1 MENNKTIPKIRFTG
15 FTDAWEQRKLGNLT
29 QIKTGSSDLQ
39 DSVEDGQYPFFV
51 RSENIERSNRYIFDG
66 EAILIPGEGRL
77 GDIYHYINGKFDF
90 HQRVYKISGFEDSNT
105 DGKYILYYMQ
115 KNFKQHA
122 MRFTVKATVD
132 SLRLPMLTDFDVVVP
147 KIEEQRKISNL
158 FANLDSLITL
168 HQRKYDKTINIK
180 NVMLEK
186 IFPKDSENLPEI
198 IFSKFA
204 VTWEQRKLSELGKTQ
219 SGIGFS
225 ESEQGGSDGFPFFKV
240 SDMNNLGNEHEMK
253 IANNYVSFEQLQRR
267 NWKPI
272 EGVPCVIFA
281 KVGAA
286 IMLDRKRIVRV
297 PFLIDNNTMA
307 YIFDGSWD
315 VDFGKTLFETI
326 PLPRYAQVG
335 ALPSY
340 NGSDIEDIEVCVPTN
355 EEQTKIAELFV
366 SLDNLITLHQRELRV
381 MCRLSF
387 SYYFQ
392 KKFSKIKKPVQPEDH
407 TDQFVI
413 SLVLYFLSLQNH

>member
-168 HQRKYDKTINIK
+168 HQRECDLLVKTK
-180 NVMLEK
+180 KSYLQKM
-186 IFPKDSENLPEI
+186 FPKNGEDKPEI
-198 IFSKFA
+198 RFA
-204 VTWEQRKLSELGKTQ
+204 GFTDAWEQRRLGDIAERVTRKNKDLESTLPLTISAQDGLIDQNEFFNKTVASRDV
-219 SGIGFS
+219 SGYY
-225 ESEQGGSDGFPFFKV
+225 
-240 SDMNNLGNEHEMK
+240 LMK
-253 IANNYVSFEQLQRR
+253 NGE
-267 NWKPI
+267 
-272 EGVPCVIFA
+272 FA
-281 KVGAA
+281 YNKSYSNGYPWGAVKR
-286 IMLDRKRIVRV
+286 LDRYDMGVLSTLYIIFKPTKVNST
-297 PFLIDNNTMA
+297 FLAKYYDTDNWYKEVSKHAAEGARNHGLLNIA
-307 YIFDGSWD
+307 AS
-315 VDFGKTLFETI
+315 DFFETELLI
-326 PLPRYAQVG
+326 P
-335 ALPSY
+335 S
-340 NGSDIEDIEVCVPTN
+340 NI
-355 EEQTKIAELFV
+355 EEQSKIGDFFTQ
-366 SLDNLITLHQRELRV
+366 LDHLITLHQRELNSLKN
-381 MCRLSF
+381 M
-387 SYYFQ
+387 
-392 KKFSKIKKPVQPEDH
+392 KK
-407 TDQFVI
+407 
-413 SLVLYFLSLQNH
+413 SLLQQMFI

>member
-1 MENNKTIPKIRFTG
+1 MMSKKSPQLRFEGFTDDWEERKLGEISKTTIGEFVIKTKQSDESPYPVYNGGRSYTGKYDEYNNDGPKIVISARGANAGFVNYVSGRYWAGNSCYSVSVTKEDEFSIGYLYQFIKYNQVLFTAYQQAANIPSVSKSDVEKFSIKYPTVLEQKKIESFFKQLDNTIALHQRKLLKLKNVKKAMLEKMFPKNGSTVPEIRFAG

-168 HQRKYDKTINIK
+168 HQRELVKLKGIK
-180 NVMLEK
+180 DL
-186 IFPKDSENLPEI
+186 
-198 IFSKFA
+198 
-204 VTWEQRKLSELGKTQ
+204 
-219 SGIGFS
+219 
-225 ESEQGGSDGFPFFKV
+225 
-240 SDMNNLGNEHEMK
+240 
-253 IANNYVSFEQLQRR
+253 
-267 NWKPI
+267 
-272 EGVPCVIFA
+272 
-281 KVGAA
+281 
-286 IMLDRKRIVRV
+286 
-297 PFLIDNNTMA
+297 
-307 YIFDGSWD
+307 
-315 VDFGKTLFETI
+315 FGKMFI
-326 PLPRYAQVG
+326 
-335 ALPSY
+335 
-340 NGSDIEDIEVCVPTN
+340 
-355 EEQTKIAELFV
+355 
-366 SLDNLITLHQRELRV
+366 
-381 MCRLSF
+381 
-387 SYYFQ
+387 
-392 KKFSKIKKPVQPEDH
+392 
-407 TDQFVI
+407 
-413 SLVLYFLSLQNH
+413 

>member
-1 MENNKTIPKIRFTG
+1 MELVKNN
-15 FTDAWEQRKLGNLT
+15 AWEQRKLGNLT

-168 HQRKYDKTINIK
+168 HQR
-180 NVMLEK
+180 
-186 IFPKDSENLPEI
+186 
-198 IFSKFA
+198 
-204 VTWEQRKLSELGKTQ
+204 
-219 SGIGFS
+219 
-225 ESEQGGSDGFPFFKV
+225 
-240 SDMNNLGNEHEMK
+240 
-253 IANNYVSFEQLQRR
+253 
-267 NWKPI
+267 
-272 EGVPCVIFA
+272 
-281 KVGAA
+281 
-286 IMLDRKRIVRV
+286 
-297 PFLIDNNTMA
+297 
-307 YIFDGSWD
+307 
-315 VDFGKTLFETI
+315 
-326 PLPRYAQVG
+326 
-335 ALPSY
+335 
-340 NGSDIEDIEVCVPTN
+340 
-355 EEQTKIAELFV
+355 
-366 SLDNLITLHQRELRV
+366 ELRV

>member
-1 MENNKTIPKIRFTG
+1 MVHLPCPLVHNQGILFPIDICLLHLTYAVTKRYFLLTPSKITIT
-15 FTDAWEQRKLGNLT
+15 WEQRKLGNLT

-168 HQRKYDKTINIK
+168 HQRELVKLKGIK
-180 NVMLEK
+180 DL
-186 IFPKDSENLPEI
+186 
-198 IFSKFA
+198 
-204 VTWEQRKLSELGKTQ
+204 
-219 SGIGFS
+219 
-225 ESEQGGSDGFPFFKV
+225 
-240 SDMNNLGNEHEMK
+240 
-253 IANNYVSFEQLQRR
+253 
-267 NWKPI
+267 
-272 EGVPCVIFA
+272 
-281 KVGAA
+281 
-286 IMLDRKRIVRV
+286 
-297 PFLIDNNTMA
+297 
-307 YIFDGSWD
+307 
-315 VDFGKTLFETI
+315 FGKMFI
-326 PLPRYAQVG
+326 
-335 ALPSY
+335 
-340 NGSDIEDIEVCVPTN
+340 
-355 EEQTKIAELFV
+355 
-366 SLDNLITLHQRELRV
+366 
-381 MCRLSF
+381 
-387 SYYFQ
+387 
-392 KKFSKIKKPVQPEDH
+392 
-407 TDQFVI
+407 
-413 SLVLYFLSLQNH
+413 

>member
-1 MENNKTIPKIRFTG
+1 MIKTKQSDESPYPVYNGGRSYTGKYDEYNNDGPKIVISARGANAGFVNYVSGRYWAGNSCYSVSVTKEDEFSIGYLYQFIKYNQVLFTAYQQAANIPSVSKSDVEKFSIKYPTVLEQKKIESFFKQLDNTIALHQRKLLKLKNVKKAMLEKMFPKNGSTVPEIRFAG

-168 HQRKYDKTINIK
+168 HQRKC
-180 NVMLEK
+180 K
-186 IFPKDSENLPEI
+186 I
-198 IFSKFA
+198 
-204 VTWEQRKLSELGKTQ
+204 
-219 SGIGFS
+219 
-225 ESEQGGSDGFPFFKV
+225 
-240 SDMNNLGNEHEMK
+240 
-253 IANNYVSFEQLQRR
+253 
-267 NWKPI
+267 
-272 EGVPCVIFA
+272 
-281 KVGAA
+281 
-286 IMLDRKRIVRV
+286 
-297 PFLIDNNTMA
+297 
-307 YIFDGSWD
+307 
-315 VDFGKTLFETI
+315 
-326 PLPRYAQVG
+326 
-335 ALPSY
+335 
-340 NGSDIEDIEVCVPTN
+340 
-355 EEQTKIAELFV
+355 
-366 SLDNLITLHQRELRV
+366 
-381 MCRLSF
+381 
-387 SYYFQ
+387 
-392 KKFSKIKKPVQPEDH
+392 
-407 TDQFVI
+407 
-413 SLVLYFLSLQNH
+413 

>member
-168 HQRKYDKTINIK
+168 HQRECDLLVKTK
-180 NVMLEK
+180 KSYLQKM
-186 IFPKDSENLPEI
+186 FPKNGEDKPEI
-198 IFSKFA
+198 RFA
-204 VTWEQRKLSELGKTQ
+204 GFTDAWEQRKLGEVTKSYSGVTPSVGKMEYYNGQIPFIRSAEINNNTTELFLSETGLTNSSAKMVRVGDILYALYGAT
-219 SGIGFS
+219 SGEVGIAQIQGAINQAILAIKPDDGYDSQFLMYWLRGQKQRIIDKYL
-225 ESEQGGSDGFPFFKV
+225 QGGQG
-240 SDMNNLGNEHEMK
+240 NLSGSLVKDLLVM
-253 IANNYVSFEQLQRR
+253 IPNYDEQER
-267 NWKPI
+267 I
-272 EGVPCVIFA
+272 
-281 KVGAA
+281 GAYFQQ
-286 IMLDRKRIVRV
+286 LDH
-297 PFLIDNNTMA
+297 
-307 YIFDGSWD
+307 
-315 VDFGKTLFETI
+315 
-326 PLPRYAQVG
+326 
-335 ALPSY
+335 
-340 NGSDIEDIEVCVPTN
+340 
-355 EEQTKIAELFV
+355 
-366 SLDNLITLHQRELRV
+366 LITLHQRKVEKLKIV
-381 MCRLSF
+381 
-387 SYYFQ
+387 
-392 KKFSKIKKPVQPEDH
+392 KKSMLEKM
-407 TDQFVI
+407 FV
-413 SLVLYFLSLQNH
+413 

>member
-1 MENNKTIPKIRFTG
+1 MPEKAKVPAIRFKGFNNAWEQRELNAWADRYDNLRVPITASDRVAGSTPYYGANGIQDYVEGYTHDGEFILVAEDGASDLKNYPVQYVNGRIWVNNHAHVLQAKKEIADNKFLKYVISQTNIEPYLVGGGRAKLNADTMMRIFIIAPENLEEQKQLGTLFQRLDNLTTLHQRKLLKLKNIKKAMLEKMFPKNGSNVPEIRFGG

-168 HQRKYDKTINIK
+168 HQRKY
-180 NVMLEK
+180 EK
-186 IFPKDSENLPEI
+186 
-198 IFSKFA
+198 
-204 VTWEQRKLSELGKTQ
+204 
-219 SGIGFS
+219 
-225 ESEQGGSDGFPFFKV
+225 
-240 SDMNNLGNEHEMK
+240 
-253 IANNYVSFEQLQRR
+253 
-267 NWKPI
+267 
-272 EGVPCVIFA
+272 
-281 KVGAA
+281 
-286 IMLDRKRIVRV
+286 
-297 PFLIDNNTMA
+297 
-307 YIFDGSWD
+307 
-315 VDFGKTLFETI
+315 
-326 PLPRYAQVG
+326 
-335 ALPSY
+335 
-340 NGSDIEDIEVCVPTN
+340 
-355 EEQTKIAELFV
+355 
-366 SLDNLITLHQRELRV
+366 
-381 MCRLSF
+381 
-387 SYYFQ
+387 
-392 KKFSKIKKPVQPEDH
+392 
-407 TDQFVI
+407 
-413 SLVLYFLSLQNH
+413 LQNLKKACLQKMFV